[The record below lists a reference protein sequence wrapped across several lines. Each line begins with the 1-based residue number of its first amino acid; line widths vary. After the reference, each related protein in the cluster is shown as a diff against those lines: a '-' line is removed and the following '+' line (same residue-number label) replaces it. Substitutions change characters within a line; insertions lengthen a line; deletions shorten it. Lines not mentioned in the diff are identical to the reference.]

1 MTFRDIFGFNRIT
14 SFGPL
19 TVSESIEQLEKDKE
33 DVIEQEIVEIMNM
46 DEQEIAEIMNIDGVK
61 NIDGVEDVF
70 DFDPDNLTETEKD
83 VIKEVLSKRLYGD
96 ANLEVLPGLPPV
108 FNATFLHK
116 TCMDSKWANGWQ
128 GGATEQTVQ
137 TTSELEEIV
146 SKASVCASLVE
157 SDCNPLYK
165 FNLIFS
171 EECTDCNSD
180 NTSQNVFS
188 KLD

>member
-19 TVSESIEQLEKDKE
+19 TVSESIEELEQDKE
-33 DVIEQEIVEIMNM
+33 DVIEQEIVKI
-46 DEQEIAEIMNIDGVK
+46 IDDF
-61 NIDGVEDVF
+61 NF
-70 DFDPDNLTETEKD
+70 DSDDLTESEKES
-83 VIKEVLSKRLYGD
+83 IENLLSDRLYGD

-108 FNATFLHK
+108 FNATFLHNA
-116 TCMDSKWANGWQ
+116 CMDSKWANGWQ
-128 GGATEQTVQ
+128 EGATEQTVQ

>member
-19 TVSESIEQLEKDKE
+19 TVSESIEELEQDKE
-33 DVIEQEIVEIMNM
+33 DVIEQEIVDIM
-46 DEQEIAEIMNIDGVK
+46 DE
-61 NIDGVEDVF
+61 F
-70 DFDPDNLTETEKD
+70 DFDPDDLTEPEKE
-83 VIKEVLSKRLYGD
+83 VIKQLLSDRLYGD
-96 ANLEVLPGLPPV
+96 ANLEVLQGLPPV
-108 FNATFLHK
+108 FNPTVLHN

-128 GGATEQTVQ
+128 EGATNQTVQ
-137 TTSELEEIV
+137 ATSELEKIV

-157 SDCNPLYK
+157 SDCNPLRK

-171 EECTDCNSD
+171 EECINCNS
-180 NTSQNVFS
+180 NNISQNVFN

>member
-19 TVSESIEQLEKDKE
+19 TVSESIEELEQDKE
-33 DVIEQEIVEIMNM
+33 DVIEQEIVKI
-46 DEQEIAEIMNIDGVK
+46 IDDI
-61 NIDGVEDVF
+61 NA
-70 DFDPDNLTETEKD
+70 DPDNLTQSDKKS
-83 VIKEVLSKRLYGD
+83 IKQRLPLELYGGVTLSNSLLGFSP
-96 ANLEVLPGLPPV
+96 A
-108 FNATFLHK
+108 ALHEN
-116 TCMDSKWANGWQ
+116 CMESKWANGWQ
-128 GGATEQTVQ
+128 KGATRQTVQ

-171 EECTDCNSD
+171 EDCINCNSD